1 MTGDA
6 LWLLTVTVWMPF
18 SLSFAMSDA
27 DTPAAMRDG
36 QPIPKVEELT
46 MSLNAINVNDYKH
59 GLGNVSIGCTEW

>member
-1 MTGDA
+1 
-6 LWLLTVTVWMPF
+6 MPF

-36 QPIPKVEELT
+36 QPIPKVEQLT